1 MMASEAESE
10 RPSKR
15 LKTGDRAPQ
24 KSEEAFTPLLDA
36 ISEKESAV
44 GITTFINK
52 TATVVS
58 GLVKKRY
65 TDFLVNE
72 VAPGGHVLHLTKT
85 RANATFG
92 RENGT
97 AKDSDLVH
105 GGKASQKVTSD
116 EYELQENVANLE
128 QDVNVPGADQEMEIS
143 ADDKARLMGHLSEKA
158 VSEILELHQSISKN
172 PKKKSREHPVIRTD
186 FTSDRTVRAHIHQD
200 IRRIFNSKIDSST
213 THEGVLVLTAAPPKN
228 NQRQAKAKPYK
239 SSWQERGG
247 EYCHFTLYKE
257 NKDTMEAISLLARF
271 LKMNSKDIGF
281 AGTKDRR
288 AATVQRVSAR
298 RVDAERLAA
307 LNKTLRM
314 MVIGDFEYSPASIGL
329 GDLQGNEFT
338 ITLRDCDIDTLNPQA
353 SISEKVETMRS
364 TLSQAMSS
372 LHTQGFLNYFGL
384 QRFGTFTIRS
394 DIVGLRLLS
403 SDFEGACNAILDYSS
418 AALMPLNEEDGSS
431 QVGREDRARAEAIK
445 VFRDTG
451 RVNDSLDTMP
461 KRFSAEANIIRHLG
475 KSPQDFLG
483 AILSIQHG
491 MRTMYV
497 HAYQSMVWNAAASER
512 WRLYGDQVKAGDL
525 VLIREHR
532 DKEVNGAVQETVD
545 ADGEVIVQALG
556 DDRAKIAEEMFERAR
571 ALTGVEAESGLYLID
586 DIVLPQPGYDI
597 MYPQNASGEFYKTF
611 MGSQEGGQLDPNN
624 MRRKQKDFSL
634 PGAYRKML
642 ARVGPNST
650 VDVHTYHNDED
661 QFVLTDWEKLK
672 GDAGS
677 LADKS
682 STDNTMTGNKGVGEA
697 EKIAAVL
704 EFQLGTS
711 QYATIALRE
720 LSGGRIRE
728 YKPEFSGGR

>member
-1 MMASEAESE
+1 MASEEDSE

-15 LKTGDRAPQ
+15 LRMDNPALQ
-24 KSEEAFTPLLDA
+24 ESEEVFIPLLEP
-36 ISEKESAV
+36 ISEKERAV
-44 GITTFINK
+44 GITTYINK
-52 TATVVS
+52 TDTVVN

-65 TDFLVNE
+65 ADFLVNE
-72 VAPGGHVLHLTKT
+72 VTPDGRVLHLTKVK
-85 RANATFG
+85 ANATFG
-92 RENGT
+92 QGNGII
-97 AKDSDLVH
+97 KDSDIFR
-105 GGKASQKVTSD
+105 GEQKVTLK
-116 EYELQENVANLE
+116 EPEAQENATSLE
-128 QDVNVPGADQEMEIS
+128 QDVDILGAGQEVEMS
-143 ADDKARLMGHLSEKA
+143 DDDKARLIAHLNEKA
-158 VSEILELHQSISKN
+158 VSELLELHRSILKN
-172 PKKKSREHPVIRTD
+172 PKKKSREHPVVRTD
-186 FTSDRTVRAHIHQD
+186 FTSDRTVRAHVHQD

-228 NQRQAKAKPYK
+228 NHRQANAKPYRP
-239 SSWQERGG
+239 SWQERGG

-257 NKDTMEAISLLARF
+257 NKDTMEAVSLLARF
-271 LKMNSKDIGF
+271 LKTNPKDLGF

-314 MVIGDFEYSPASIGL
+314 MVVGDFEYSPASIGL

-338 ITLRDCDIDTLNPQA
+338 ITLRNCESDSLDPQA
-353 SISEKVETMRS
+353 SISEKVEHIQS
-364 TLSQAMSS
+364 TLAQAMSS

-384 QRFGTFTIRS
+384 QRFGTFAIRS

-418 AALMPLNEEDGSS
+418 TALEPLNEDEGAG

-445 VFRDTG
+445 IFRDTG
-451 RVNDSLDTMP
+451 RVNDSLNTMP
-461 KRFSAEANIIRHLG
+461 KRFSAEANVIRHLG
-475 KSPQDFLG
+475 KKPQDFLG
-483 AILSIQHG
+483 AILSVQHG
-491 MRTMYV
+491 IRTMYV

-512 WRLYGDQVKAGDL
+512 WRLYGDQVTPGDL
-525 VLIREHR
+525 VLVREHR
-532 DKEVNGAVQETVD
+532 DKEVNGGVHEAVD
-545 ADGEVIVQALG
+545 ADGEVIVQASG
-556 DDRAKIAEEMFERAR
+556 NDRAKVAEEMFERAR
-571 ALTGVEAESGLYLID
+571 ALTEHEAASGLYFID

-597 MYPQNASGEFYKTF
+597 LYPQNASGEFYKTF
-611 MGSQEGGQLDPNN
+611 MGSREGGQLDPNN

-642 ARVGPNST
+642 ARVGPNPT
-650 VDVHTYHNDED
+650 VDVHTYHKDEEH
-661 QFVLTDWEKLK
+661 FVLTDWEKLK

-677 LADKS
+677 SAEKS
-682 STDNTMTGNKGVGEA
+682 STENIITGDEGVGAA

-704 EFQLGTS
+704 KFQLGTS